1 VGCLGLA
8 NLLLSRP
15 GDGLSASEEERAFFN
30 TIEVSAGAALQNVPG
45 LGLANRAKLLAAF
58 ELGRR
63 YALFRD
69 TKRSQIKSTPSTPLS
84 DRALKK
90 ILPALRGEAREWLGF
105 VPYYRSTELGD
116 LCVVER
122 GVRTHVNID
131 PAELFARLLALRPLG
146 YFLVHNHPSGNTTP
160 SEQDFEL
167 TRRVGQLSKQLG
179 IHQLGHWI
187 VAPHEERLIGMEIP

>member
-1 VGCLGLA
+1 MRSSAIRRDPKSNPLQA
-8 NLLLSRP
+8 LLSQT
-15 GDGLSASEEERAFFN
+15 ER
-30 TIEVSAGAALQNVPG
+30 S
-45 LGLANRAKLLAAF
+45 
-58 ELGRR
+58 
-63 YALFRD
+63 
-69 TKRSQIKSTPSTPLS
+69 KRSS
-84 DRALKK
+84 
-90 ILPALRGEAREWLGF
+90 LRFEEKREWLGF